1 MNQITARLNHPD
13 AGDLYKDCF
22 CYDDAEQGL
31 IAEPLVHQTT
41 AVIHKLFGGQ
51 APEVITL
58 TFSSEGDPQWKQ
70 DEHPIASM
78 AQVARLTSVTL
89 SILRPWKRPGW
100 MPSVNL
106 CGPSGCVSTS
116 LISSP
121 AGLTASSV
129 NSDPVGLSLLESQ
142 SLHERCL
149 RCVQLHR
156 Q

>member
-70 DEHPIASM
+70 EEHPIAF
-78 AQVARLTSVTL
+78 LHHPTPDTDGTSGTTYICDPVHPEALEEAWMDALGEPVWTVWL
-89 SILRPWKRPGW
+89 CEHLFDFFPSRPDSFFCQLRP
-100 MPSVNL
+100 S
-106 CGPSGCVSTS
+106 GPK
-116 LISSP
+116 P
-121 AGLTASSV
+121 A
-129 NSDPVGLSLLESQ
+129 
-142 SLHERCL
+142 
-149 RCVQLHR
+149 
-156 Q
+156 